1 MVVVFCIGELI
12 VLRRRF
18 IFVFIFNPTPD
29 VNISLPHSFFPI
41 ASILIF
47 KVFSLSFIDFTVW
60 EGLAVTVEAP
70 TIAGVTV
77 EAPAVEAPT
86 IAGVTVEA
94 PAIAGVTVEAPAFLL
109 DASARDRIPNCVG
122 GK

>member
-77 EAPAVEAPT
+77 EAPAVEAP
-86 IAGVTVEA
+86 AVE
-94 PAIAGVTVEAPAFLL
+94 TPAFLL